1 MTKKQFR
8 QWQFLKWI
16 WILTTAFL
24 IPGSETNCP
33 AQNQTSAAG
42 ELRVLF
48 IGNSLTY
55 YNNLPEIVAEL
66 AKSAKQKKLIFKM
79 VAEPNFSLEDHWNKG
94 DVRKLISREKWD
106 FVVLQQGPSAS
117 VEGRK
122 LLLEYTGIFAKEII
136 RVGAKPALYMVWASD
151 QRKPDFD
158 RVSESYKMA
167 ADDVN
172 GLLLPAGEAWREAW
186 RRDPTLGLY
195 SSDGFHPTPEGSYL
209 AALVIYQQLY
219 GKMPVGLP
227 YKLKLRSGDKIN
239 LSEKQAK
246 LMQEA
251 AAETNKKF
259 GGRSIFFQPIIRMS
273 KYEISKR
280 YLYGFS

>member
-1 MTKKQFR
+1 MTNKQFR

-16 WILTTAFL
+16 WILTTTFL
-24 IPGSETNCP
+24 ILGSETNCP
-33 AQNQTSAAG
+33 AQNQTSGVG

-48 IGNSLTY
+48 VGNSLTY
-55 YNNLPEIVAEL
+55 YNNLPEIVVEL

-79 VAEPNFSLEDHWNKG
+79 VAEPNFGLVDHWNKG
-94 DVRKLISREKWD
+94 NVRKLIAKGKWD

-122 LLLEYTGIFAKEII
+122 YLLDYSRLFAEEII
-136 RVGAKPALYMVWASD
+136 RVGAKPALYMVWASEE
-151 QRKPDFD
+151 RKQDFD

-167 ADDVN
+167 ADDVK

-186 RRDPTLGLY
+186 RRDSELKLY

-227 YKLKLRSGDKIN
+227 YKLIMRSGDKIN

-246 LMQEA
+246 IMQEA

-259 GGRSIFFQPIIRMS
+259 GFE
-273 KYEISKR
+273 K
-280 YLYGFS
+280 